1 MDKRLKNLEDSISAL
16 LDEVES
22 ENYMTA
28 VTMGQQV
35 MTEAL
40 STWSHS
46 HGSMD
51 DELTAAQLLTVA
63 VSAYTSAL
71 VSCGM
76 ALQGFGMLLTAVA
89 NITYHEQPIDKTLDY
104 QDIMMQ
110 LYLALWLRLGD
121 ILSNLPPS
129 QDKSV
134 LNHVHVITMY
144 LGAMLM
150 YHTHNVGR
158 SVPDHQLL
166 PLAYENLD
174 LITGFVGHLPIDEIP
189 VGKTKVNPAKPQLL
203 MQDLIARAD
212 AIGLLDL
219 SE

>member
-1 MDKRLKNLEDSISAL
+1 MNNRYRNLEDSISAL
-16 LDEVES
+16 LDEAEAG
-22 ENYMTA
+22 NYMTA

-40 STWSHS
+40 SAWSHS
-46 HGSMD
+46 HGNMD
-51 DELTAAQLLTVA
+51 DELTAAQLLTAA

-71 VSCGM
+71 VAGGM
-76 ALQGFGMLLTAVA
+76 ALQGFGMLLTAAA

-110 LYLALWLRLGD
+110 LYLAMWLRLGD
-121 ILSNLPPS
+121 ILSELPPS
-129 QDKSV
+129 QDKGV
-134 LNHVHVITMY
+134 IKHVHVITMY

-150 YHTHNVGR
+150 YYTHNVGR
-158 SVPDHQLL
+158 SVPDHELL
-166 PLAYENLD
+166 PLAYESID
-174 LITGFVGHLPIDEIP
+174 QITGYVGHLPIKDIP
-189 VGKTKVNPAKPQLL
+189 VGNTVVNPSSPELL

-212 AIGLLDL
+212 AIGLLEL